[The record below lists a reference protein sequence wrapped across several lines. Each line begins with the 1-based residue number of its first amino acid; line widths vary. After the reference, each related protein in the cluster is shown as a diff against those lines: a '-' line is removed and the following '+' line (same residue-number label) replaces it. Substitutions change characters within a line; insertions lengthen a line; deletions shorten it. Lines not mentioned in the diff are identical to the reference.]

1 MNEYCPYFVL
11 NGFSTKCL
19 LVLDMFL
26 TKLLIKNGL
35 LFLQRLNKNVQKWKN
50 ILYFKGKILNLDRK
64 TNSSFPV
71 KEKIFTFIK
80 RKIDFAKHFS
90 KRLKIDLFVKW
101 IRATPQYSKRFITK
115 SLKSVGLILSVK
127 RYELLASNPVIE
139 FTFLQIDTI
148 CFSKLSL
155 LSIINPR
162 SLNVFTNLI
171 FLISLQI

>member
-11 NGFSTKCL
+11 NRFSTKCL

-35 LFLQRLNKNVQKWKN
+35 LILNKNVQKWKN

-64 TNSSFPV
+64 INSSFPV

-90 KRLKIDLFVKW
+90 KRPKID
-101 IRATPQYSKRFITK
+101 
-115 SLKSVGLILSVK
+115 
-127 RYELLASNPVIE
+127 
-139 FTFLQIDTI
+139 
-148 CFSKLSL
+148 
-155 LSIINPR
+155 
-162 SLNVFTNLI
+162 
-171 FLISLQI
+171 